1 MTFDEIVSRPRRFR
15 VERSTAYMYDKATEL
30 IGKELELK
38 SDSPYS
44 SSITLLYGDEGDSRA
59 FNRSDVSELT
69 PLSFEG
75 RGIAIG
81 DEVRCEENWYKV
93 YGFHWYDGEWSLDAV
108 KKEDFERS
116 CSRIGEIHIN
126 GLRTPHDAPPRT
138 VEQVLASLPDADK
151 AVVMRALVK

>member
-1 MTFDEIVSRPRRFR
+1 MTFDEIVSRPIRFR
-15 VERSTAYMYDKATEL
+15 VEKSTYHPTEETQSL
-30 IGKELELK
+30 VGKELEIRSYRKDEKVVYLWNEDK
-38 SDSPYS
+38 SDWW
-44 SSITLLYGDEGDSRA
+44 L

-81 DEVRCEENWYKV
+81 DEVKSQLGWKKV
-93 YGFHWYDGEWSLDAV
+93 YGFHWYDGEWSLDVVA
-108 KKEDFERS
+108 KEDFERS
-116 CSRIGEIHIN
+116 CSRIREIHIN